1 DKLVNAEIEGVVSSI
16 VYEGLQDYFDENP
29 NLAKTIID
37 KAINAARARDAA
49 RKARETV
56 RKSVMSG
63 GGLPGKLADC
73 SERDPA
79 KSEIY
84 IVEGD
89 SAGGSAKSG
98 RNRINQAIL
107 PLRGKVIN
115 VEKARLHRALQNK
128 EIQAM
133 ITAIGAG
140 IGEGDQEGSFDIE
153 KVRYHKVVIMTDAD
167 IDGAHIRTLL
177 LTFFCRH
184 MSELVKA
191 GYLYIAQPPLYKVTR
206 KKREEYIADD
216 DALNEILIT
225 LGSEDVRLR
234 KYGSDDEV
242 DRDLLKSV
250 LDTLAQLTRFTATL
264 EGHGGDFQDL
274 LAEGKNGHLPEYM
287 VRIRVGNE
295 EETRYFAT
303 EKELLSYAHENRD
316 LRLFEEELTEE
327 EDAEL
332 KEKYQGV
339 QRRAVK
345 RDLHESTAISKVL
358 ARLNEFGLKTEP
370 FFSEDKPLYELIEG
384 DGKDAEA
391 LPVFNLFEILDRV
404 LEIGRRGMRI
414 QRFKGLGE
422 MNAKELYATTMDPE
436 KRQFLQVRL
445 DEENAIEADK
455 MFDVLMGDI
464 VEPRKRFIEDN
475 ALNVQ
480 NLDV

>member
-1 DKLVNAEIEGVVSSI
+1 
-16 VYEGLQDYFDENP
+16 
-29 NLAKTIID
+29 
-37 KAINAARARDAA
+37 
-49 RKARETV
+49 
-56 RKSVMSG
+56 M
-63 GGLPGKLADC
+63 
-73 SERDPA
+73 
-79 KSEIY
+79 
-84 IVEGD
+84 
-89 SAGGSAKSG
+89 
-98 RNRINQAIL
+98 
-107 PLRGKVIN
+107 
-115 VEKARLHRALQNK
+115 
-128 EIQAM
+128 
-133 ITAIGAG
+133 
-140 IGEGDQEGSFDIE
+140 
-153 KVRYHKVVIMTDAD
+153 
-167 IDGAHIRTLL
+167 
-177 LTFFCRH
+177 
-184 MSELVKA
+184 
-191 GYLYIAQPPLYKVTR
+191 
-206 KKREEYIADD
+206 
-216 DALNEILIT
+216 
-225 LGSEDVRLR
+225 
-234 KYGSDDEV
+234 
-242 DRDLLKSV
+242 
-250 LDTLAQLTRFTATL
+250 
-264 EGHGGDFQDL
+264 
-274 LAEGKNGHLPEYM
+274 LAEGKNGHLPEDM